1 MIIRYLKRLIGY
13 IKFGIKFSFSSKRSA
28 LILGVPMHNKIG
40 DSAIMIAECDFLKK
54 YAKKERIRE
63 ISTCEFENYYK
74 ILKFIPCK
82 RNTFFYK
89 GGIWEML
96 GIRRNLLGN

>member
-1 MIIRYLKRLIGY
+1 MIIRYFKRLIGY
-13 IKFGIKFSFSSKRSA
+13 IKFGIKFLFPSKKIA
-28 LILGVPMHNKIG
+28 LILGVPIHNNIG
-40 DSAIMIAECDFLKK
+40 DSAITIAEYDFLKK

-82 RNTFFYK
+82 RNTFFTRRRKYGRCLVS
-89 GGIWEML
+89 GGTY
-96 GIRRNLLGN
+96 